1 MLCSLACGMIC
12 GGEMCDSVSVIANNC
27 IACIICLSKESL
39 VSFFF
44 VLYHVLFF
52 CYSENFIPKIWL
64 VTLLLTHKR

>member
-44 VLYHVLFF
+44 LCYTMCYFFVTVKILF
-52 CYSENFIPKIWL
+52 PKFG
-64 VTLLLTHKR
+64 LLHYF